1 VPPLYNNILL
11 ETIFLFVVQ
20 RELLKG
26 GKIKNDLNVW
36 ETSVLIVIGR
46 ELLLR
51 GTFKRGSTITD
62 F

>member
-1 VPPLYNNILL
+1 MLL
-11 ETIFLFVVQ
+11 ETRCLFVVQ
-20 RELLKG
+20 MELLKG
-26 GKIKNDLNVW
+26 GKIKNNLNVW
-36 ETSVLIVIGR
+36 ETSALVVIGR